1 MTPLSENKL
10 STKYVDKVTGEFE
23 DMIEALVMM
32 PLLDKKSFTKDVDK
46 GTGDLE
52 DMKEA
57 VVTIRR
63 KDLDKFEGQSKVSKG
78 CFKLDIRF

>member
-1 MTPLSENKL
+1 MSSVEKV
-10 STKYVDKVTGEFE
+10 SYVLGDSK
-23 DMIEALVMM
+23 EALVMM